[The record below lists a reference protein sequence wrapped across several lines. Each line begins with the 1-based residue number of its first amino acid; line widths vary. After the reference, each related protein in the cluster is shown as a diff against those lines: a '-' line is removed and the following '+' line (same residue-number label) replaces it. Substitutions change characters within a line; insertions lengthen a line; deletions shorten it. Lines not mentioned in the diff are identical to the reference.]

1 MNALL
6 KKEYDSLMEVAGT
19 RCRDAEELALVGK
32 AFELASDAHGDA
44 MLHSGVP
51 FMAKPAEI
59 SRIIVSDIGLGYKSI
74 CAALLYE
81 AVMFTD
87 LSLDLVRNVFG
98 DKVAGLIEGL
108 ITINNILDPDIS
120 EDRPDPESVQAENL
134 KRILLSIGDDVR
146 VVLIKLAGR
155 LYVCRYIDFEDE
167 GHRNSILSETMSIF
181 IPLAH
186 RLGLYSIKS
195 EMENI
200 WLKHMQPKAYADI
213 AGRLDLD
220 AARRIKELDD
230 FIAPIESA
238 LKAKG
243 YSFEIKKRVKTPYSI
258 WRKMMTKRVPFE
270 QIYDLYAVRII
281 FTPLQDNRDSERDQA
296 YIILSTVTG
305 LYRDKPSRMRDW
317 IREPKNNGY
326 EALHCTL
333 LSKAGIW
340 VEVQIRSRRMDDIA
354 EKGIAAHWAYK
365 NEGYLSES
373 DSNMDNWLS
382 KVQEIL
388 NSDNANSLDLLDLIQ
403 DDIVTR
409 EVVVIT
415 PKGEQKSISKGA
427 TALDFAYKVHTNV
440 GNHAIAAKINMRLS
454 PLSRVLKSGDQVE
467 ILTARKAR
475 PKTEWGSFLKTRSA
489 RHKLIDW
496 FREHSPAQLPE
507 LEANMEDSR
516 DASFE
521 PEKIPLMISLKGSNR
536 PGLAEDIETALKRI
550 NGIEDVVISD
560 L

>member
-81 AVMFTD
+81 AVLFTD

-108 ITINNILDPDIS
+108 ITINNILDTDIS

-270 QIYDLYAVRII
+270 QIYDLYAVRIV

>member
-81 AVMFTD
+81 AVLFTD

-108 ITINNILDPDIS
+108 ITINNILDTDIS

-415 PKGEQKSISKGA
+415 PKGEQKSISKGS

>member
-1 MNALL
+1 MNESV
-6 KKEYDSLMEVAGT
+6 KREYDALMQVAEK
-19 RCRDAEELALVGK
+19 RCRDAGELALVGR

-44 MLHSGVP
+44 MLHNGKP

-59 SRIIVSDIGLGYKSI
+59 SRIVVSDIGLGYKSI

-81 AVMFTD
+81 AVVLTD
-87 LSLDLVRNVFG
+87 LTLETVRSIFG
-98 DKVAGLIEGL
+98 DKVAALVEGL
-108 ITINNILDPDIS
+108 ITINNILDTDKS
-120 EDRPDPESVQAENL
+120 EADSDAENLQAENL

-146 VVLIKLAGR
+146 VLLIKLAGR
-155 LYVCRYIDFEDE
+155 LYNCRHIEYESE
-167 GHRNSILSETMSIF
+167 EYRNRMLAETMSIF

-186 RLGLYSIKS
+186 RLGLYTIKS

-200 WLKHMQPKAYADI
+200 WLKYEQPRAYADI
-213 AGRLDLD
+213 VSRLDLD
-220 AARRIKELDD
+220 ATRRQRELDE
-230 FIAPIESA
+230 FIVPIESA
-238 LKAKG
+238 LLAKG

-258 WRKMMTKRVPFE
+258 WRKMKNKHVPFD

-281 FTPLQDNRDSERDQA
+281 FNPVQDNRDSERDQA

-305 LYRDKPSRMRDW
+305 LYHDKPSRMRDW

-333 LSKAGIW
+333 MSKAGIW

-373 DSNMDNWLS
+373 DSNMDGWLS

-388 NSDNANSLDLLDLIQ
+388 SSDNVDSLDLLDLIQ
-403 DDIVTR
+403 DDLVTR
-409 EVVVIT
+409 EIVVIT
-415 PKGEQKSISKGA
+415 PKGEQKHIAKGA

-440 GNHAIAAKINMRLS
+440 GHHAIAAKINQRLA

-467 ILTARKAR
+467 IITARNAK
-475 PKTEWGSFLKTRSA
+475 PKTEWISFLKTRSA
-489 RHKLIDW
+489 KHKLTDW
-496 FREHSPAQLPE
+496 FRDKSPELLPE
-507 LEANMEDSR
+507 LEAYVADSGDER
-516 DASFE
+516 SE
-521 PEKIPLMISLKGSNR
+521 SEKLPLMISLRGSNR
-536 PGLAEDIETALKRI
+536 PGLAEDIEAALKRI
-550 NGIEDVVISD
+550 DGIEDVVISD
-560 L
+560 I

>member
-1 MNALL
+1 MGTA
-6 KKEYDSLMEVAGT
+6 SRHARSAVAEF
-19 RCRDAEELALVGK
+19 R
-32 AFELASDAHGDA
+32 
-44 MLHSGVP
+44 
-51 FMAKPAEI
+51 
-59 SRIIVSDIGLGYKSI
+59 
-74 CAALLYE
+74 
-81 AVMFTD
+81 
-87 LSLDLVRNVFG
+87 
-98 DKVAGLIEGL
+98 
-108 ITINNILDPDIS
+108 
-120 EDRPDPESVQAENL
+120 
-134 KRILLSIGDDVR
+134 
-146 VVLIKLAGR
+146 R
-155 LYVCRYIDFEDE
+155 LYRFARHIDYVDASL
-167 GHRNSILSETMSIF
+167 RNGILSETMSIF

-200 WLKHMQPKAYADI
+200 WLKYMQPKAYADI
-213 AGRLDLD
+213 ENLLDQD
-220 AARRIKELDD
+220 ATRHLQDLEE
-230 FIAPIESA
+230 FIVPIDNA

-258 WRKMMTKRVPFE
+258 WRKMKTKHVPFD

-281 FTPLQDNRDSERDQA
+281 FNPIQDNRDSERDQA

-373 DSNMDNWLS
+373 DSNMDDWLL

-388 NSDNANSLDLLDLIQ
+388 GSDNANSLDLLDLIQ

-409 EVVVIT
+409 EIVVIT
-415 PKGEQKSISKGA
+415 PKGEQKRIAKGS
-427 TALDFAYKVHTNV
+427 TALDFAYKVHTKV
-440 GNHAIAAKINMRLS
+440 GSHAIAAKINMRLS

-467 ILTARKAR
+467 IITARNAK

-496 FREHSPAQLPE
+496 FREHAPELLPE
-507 LEANMEDSR
+507 LDSYMENSG
-516 DASFE
+516 AESME
-521 PEKIPLMISLKGSNR
+521 PEKIPLMISLKGNNR
-536 PGLAEDIETALKRI
+536 PGLSEDIENALKRI
-550 NGIEDVVISD
+550 DGIEDVVISD
-560 L
+560 I